1 MASKKP
7 LNVTDE
13 SRSVPMTIFLLAWP
27 VFVEQIFTTLV
38 SFADTAMV
46 GALGKEATAAISIS
60 NSPIFLLNG
69 VIMSL
74 GIGVTTMIG
83 HAVGAGDEARAKTLM
98 RHAFLVLLYVGIP
111 ITAVV
116 AALSRMIPL
125 WMGAG
130 PDIID
135 AATNYNLIVAAGRIF
150 MLASMVLNSAFRG
163 YGDTKTPMIL
173 NIIMNVIN
181 VCGNYLLINPTRQ
194 ISVFGLEFTMIG
206 AGWGVK
212 GAAVATALGMTVSG
226 VMALVIAFKKSN
238 PYHISLAGK
247 GAFIPDKEITR
258 QVFRISFPAMLER
271 ICMSSSGIFVTSSIA
286 TLGTVSIA
294 ANSLFLSA
302 ESLSYMPAF
311 AFQMAITTLVAQ
323 SLGAKKP
330 ELAKKFLRWTMIMG
344 TVIMAITTVALYV
357 FASPLI
363 GIFTPDGEVIEM
375 AAKCLQIVALIQIPQ
390 MAAWVFGGLL
400 RGAGDTKIIFYI
412 TAATNWGIRTLF
424 SVLVIRAF
432 HMDLIATIWVMCTE
446 ILVRLL
452 LLYMRYRS
460 GKWMHVMERH

>member
-74 GIGVTTMIG
+74 GIGITTMIG

-135 AATNYNLIVAAGRIF
+135 AATDYNLIVAAGRIF

-163 YGDTKTPMIL
+163 YGDTKTP
-173 NIIMNVIN
+173 V
-181 VCGNYLLINPTRQ
+181 T
-194 ISVFGLEFTMIG
+194 
-206 AGWGVK
+206 
-212 GAAVATALGMTVSG
+212 
-226 VMALVIAFKKSN
+226 
-238 PYHISLAGK
+238 
-247 GAFIPDKEITR
+247 
-258 QVFRISFPAMLER
+258 
-271 ICMSSSGIFVTSSIA
+271 ICSSIRRGRSPS
-286 TLGTVSIA
+286 LVL
-294 ANSLFLSA
+294 NS
-302 ESLSYMPAF
+302 P
-311 AFQMAITTLVAQ
+311 
-323 SLGAKKP
+323 
-330 ELAKKFLRWTMIMG
+330 
-344 TVIMAITTVALYV
+344 
-357 FASPLI
+357 
-363 GIFTPDGEVIEM
+363 
-375 AAKCLQIVALIQIPQ
+375 
-390 MAAWVFGGLL
+390 
-400 RGAGDTKIIFYI
+400 
-412 TAATNWGIRTLF
+412 
-424 SVLVIRAF
+424 
-432 HMDLIATIWVMCTE
+432 
-446 ILVRLL
+446 
-452 LLYMRYRS
+452 
-460 GKWMHVMERH
+460 